1 MKEYLRRFFKSY
13 RKAFVP
19 VRNQLRK
26 ELTTVESLV
35 NKKLAETNCRRII
48 AVSPLFFLMYAGN
61 IIMFIRHRNMEN
73 FELALVLTGI
83 VTVFTCVMV
92 GIMAWIMFFNKV
104 DNEKEVWKF
113 KLSYRL
119 FWPVWFVCMVILS
132 CLQME
137 NGYMGVELLTV
148 CLIANL
154 VPLYNLAEFV
164 VNLVVSVSMIL
175 LAAWNDAGDG
185 MLIST
190 KMELTYFTAMQVL
203 GYLVQRMQLMLW
215 RAHEFLYME
224 AFIDPL
230 TELLNRRGGNA
241 MLSQAMSEQ
250 MPRTDVG
257 VIMFDIDYFKRYND
271 TFGHDAGDAC
281 LRMVGQTI
289 RETFMERT
297 QIMIRHG
304 GEEFAVILFDTN
316 EAELREWAE
325 KLRRAVYEKRLEAP
339 TKEVAEYVTVSIG
352 VALKKLSD
360 ENQRYEELLTE
371 ADFAL
376 YEAKRAG
383 RNRVA
388 YLAG

>member
-1 MKEYLRRFFKSY
+1 MKEYLSRFFKSY

-48 AVSPLFFLMYAGN
+48 AVSPLFFLMYAVN
-61 IIMFIRHRNMEN
+61 IIMFIRHRDMTY
-73 FELALVLTGI
+73 FEPALVLTGI
-83 VTVFTCVMV
+83 VAVFTCVMV

-113 KLSYRL
+113 KLSYRV

-137 NGYMGVELLTV
+137 NGYMGVELLVV

-175 LAAWNDAGDG
+175 FAAWNDAGDG

-190 KMELTYFTAMQVL
+190 KMELTCFTAMQVL

-241 MLSQAMSEQ
+241 MLAQAVSEQ
-250 MPRTDVG
+250 MPGTNVG

-289 RETFMERT
+289 RETFTERT

-316 EAELREWAE
+316 ETELREWAE
-325 KLRRAVYEKRLEAP
+325 RLRRAVYEKRLEAP
-339 TKEVAEYVTVSIG
+339 AKDVAEYVTVSIG
-352 VALKKLSD
+352 VALKKLGD

-371 ADFAL
+371 ADAAL
-376 YEAKRAG
+376 YEAKRGG
-383 RNRVA
+383 RNQVA

>member
-1 MKEYLRRFFKSY
+1 MKEHLSRFFKSY

-35 NKKLAETNCRRII
+35 NKKLAETNCQRII
-48 AVSPLFFLMYAGN
+48 ATSPLFFLMYVGN
-61 IIMFIRHRNMEN
+61 LIMFIRHRDMEN
-73 FELALVLTGI
+73 FEPALALTGI

-92 GIMAWIMFFNKV
+92 GVMAWIMFFNKV

-119 FWPVWFVCMVILS
+119 FWPVWFVCMAILS

-164 VNLVVSVSMIL
+164 VNLVVSVSVIL
-175 LAAWNDAGDG
+175 LVAWNDAADG

-241 MLSQAMSEQ
+241 MLAQAVSEQ
-250 MPRTDVG
+250 MPGTNVG

-325 KLRRAVYEKRLEAP
+325 TLRRAVYEKRLEAP

>member
-1 MKEYLRRFFKSY
+1 MKEYLSRFFKSY

-48 AVSPLFFLMYAGN
+48 AVSPLFFLMYAVN
-61 IIMFIRHRNMEN
+61 IIMFIRHRDMAY
-73 FELALVLTGI
+73 FEPALVLTGI
-83 VTVFTCVMV
+83 VAVFTCVMV

-113 KLSYRL
+113 KLSYRV

-137 NGYMGVELLTV
+137 NGYMGVELLVV

-175 LAAWNDAGDG
+175 FAAWNDAGDG

-190 KMELTYFTAMQVL
+190 KMELTCFTAMQVL

-241 MLSQAMSEQ
+241 MLAQAVSEQ
-250 MPRTDVG
+250 MPGTNVG

-289 RETFMERT
+289 RETFTERT

-316 EAELREWAE
+316 ETELREWAE
-325 KLRRAVYEKRLEAP
+325 RLRRAVYEKRLEAP
-339 TKEVAEYVTVSIG
+339 TKDVAEYVTVSIG
-352 VALKKLSD
+352 VALKKLGD

-371 ADFAL
+371 ADAAL
-376 YEAKRAG
+376 YEAKRGG
-383 RNRVA
+383 RNQVA

>member
-1 MKEYLRRFFKSY
+1 MKEHLSRFFKSY

-35 NKKLAETNCRRII
+35 NKKLAETNCQRII
-48 AVSPLFFLMYAGN
+48 AVSPLFFLMYVGN
-61 IIMFIRHRNMEN
+61 IIMFIRHRDMEH

-83 VTVFTCVMV
+83 VTLFTCVMV
-92 GIMAWIMFFNKV
+92 GIMAWIMFFNKI

-119 FWPVWFVCMVILS
+119 FWPVWFVCMAILS

-164 VNLVVSVSMIL
+164 VNLVVSVSVIL
-175 LAAWNDAGDG
+175 LVAWNDAADG

-241 MLSQAMSEQ
+241 MLSQTISEQ
-250 MPRTDVG
+250 KTGTDVG

-289 RETFMERT
+289 RETFTERT

-316 EAELREWAE
+316 ETELREWAE

-371 ADFAL
+371 ADAAL

-383 RNRVA
+383 RNQVA

>member
-1 MKEYLRRFFKSY
+1 MKEHLSRFFKSY

-35 NKKLAETNCRRII
+35 NKKLAETNCQRII
-48 AVSPLFFLMYAGN
+48 AVSPLFFLMYVGN
-61 IIMFIRHRNMEN
+61 IIMFIRHRDMEN

-92 GIMAWIMFFNKV
+92 GVMAWIMFFNKI

-119 FWPVWFVCMVILS
+119 FWPVWFVCMAILS

-164 VNLVVSVSMIL
+164 VNLVVSVSVIL
-175 LAAWNDAGDG
+175 LVAWNDAADG

-241 MLSQAMSEQ
+241 MLSQTISEQ
-250 MPRTDVG
+250 RPGTDVG

-289 RETFMERT
+289 RETFTERT

-316 EAELREWAE
+316 EAELWEWAE

-371 ADFAL
+371 ADAAL

-383 RNRVA
+383 RNQVA

>member
-1 MKEYLRRFFKSY
+1 MREKLRRFFKNY
-13 RKAFVP
+13 RKAFIP

-26 ELTTVESLV
+26 ELTTVEPLV
-35 NKKLAETNCRRII
+35 NKKLAETNCRRIV
-48 AVSPLFFLMYAGN
+48 AVSPLFFVMYAGN
-61 IIMFIRHRNMEN
+61 IMPFIKNREMGN
-73 FELALVLTGI
+73 FELGVALTI
-83 VTVFTCVMV
+83 IMTVFTCVIV
-92 GIMAWIMFFNKV
+92 GIIGWIMFFNKI

-113 KLSYRL
+113 KMIYRT
-119 FWPVWFVCMVILS
+119 FWPVWFICMAVLS
-132 CLQME
+132 YLQMK
-137 NGYMGVELLTV
+137 NGYMGVELLAV

-154 VPLYNLAEFV
+154 VPLYNLAEFL
-164 VNLVVSVSMIL
+164 VNLVVSVSIIL
-175 LAAWNDAGDG
+175 LVAYHDASDG

-190 KMELTYFTAMQVL
+190 KMEITYFTAMQVL

-215 RAHEFLYME
+215 HAREYLYME

-241 MLSQAMSEQ
+241 MLSQALCEQ
-250 MPRTDVG
+250 ESGTEVG

-289 RETFMERT
+289 RETFSERT

-316 EAELREWAE
+316 EEELRRWAE
-325 KLRRAVYEKRLEAP
+325 KLRGAVYEKHLEAP
-339 TKEVAEYVTVSIG
+339 TKDVADYVTVSIG
-352 VALKKLSD
+352 IAMKKLGV

-371 ADFAL
+371 ADAAL

-383 RNRVA
+383 RNQVA

>member
-1 MKEYLRRFFKSY
+1 MKEYLSRFFKSY

-48 AVSPLFFLMYAGN
+48 AVSPLFFLMYAVN
-61 IIMFIRHRNMEN
+61 IIMFIRHRDMTY
-73 FELALVLTGI
+73 FEPALVLTGI
-83 VTVFTCVMV
+83 VAVFTCVMV

-113 KLSYRL
+113 KLSYRV

-137 NGYMGVELLTV
+137 NGYMGVELLVV

-175 LAAWNDAGDG
+175 FAAWNDAGDG

-190 KMELTYFTAMQVL
+190 KMELTCFTAMQVL

-241 MLSQAMSEQ
+241 MLAQAVSEQ
-250 MPRTDVG
+250 MPGTNVG

-289 RETFMERT
+289 RETFTERT

-316 EAELREWAE
+316 ETELREWAE
-325 KLRRAVYEKRLEAP
+325 RLRRAVYEKRLEAP
-339 TKEVAEYVTVSIG
+339 TKDVAEYVTVSIG
-352 VALKKLSD
+352 VALKKLGD

-371 ADFAL
+371 ADAAL
-376 YEAKRAG
+376 YEAKRGG
-383 RNRVA
+383 RNQVA